1 MVRRSIRFV
10 STTSQSRLQGEYPS
24 WNVLKRSFLRE
35 AFLRSG
41 DENPN
46 GSSEHP
52 LHYML
57 YVAAGGSIDVLTNIG
72 HFICSKFSIM
82 EF

>member
-24 WNVLKRSFLRE
+24 WDVLKRNFLRE
-35 AFLRSG
+35 VFLRSG

-46 GSSEHP
+46 GSSEHS
-52 LHYML
+52 LRYVL
-57 YVAAGGSIDVLTNIG
+57 YVAALERLHLLTL
-72 HFICSKFSIM
+72 
-82 EF
+82 

>member
-24 WNVLKRSFLRE
+24 WDVLKEASFGKL
-35 AFLRSG
+35 FLRSG

-46 GSSEHP
+46 GSSEHS
-52 LHYML
+52 LRYML
-57 YVAAGGSIDVLTNIG
+57 YVAALERPHLLIL
-72 HFICSKFSIM
+72 
-82 EF
+82 